1 MVQERLLL
9 QVDCD
14 MVDKGYE
21 RKLMVNN
28 DES

>member
-14 MVDKGYE
+14 MVDKGHVH
-21 RKLMVNN
+21 KLMVNN